1 MSTLVVQI
9 PPRLRLRA
17 RSSDAVDP
25 ESRSGVDYQYA
36 LTSDGLAL
44 NSEGQ
49 CAPSLLPKA
58 TSVVAVLSDADVSWH
73 RITLPKAPAARLQA
87 ALVGVLEDAL
97 LEDAE
102 GVHLAVAPGASAGEP
117 TWVAAVD
124 RAWLAGELAVLE
136 KSLVFVDR
144 VVPVAWPDEPPC
156 GHFEELSAA
165 AQRPGEESTGV
176 ALSWAHAEGVVFIPL
191 QGSLARSLLP
201 TPLPEG
207 THWTA
212 TPGVAATAEGWLGT
226 SVSVT
231 STAHRALKA
240 ARSLWN
246 LRQFTLARK
255 NRGSR
260 ALRDVWRQFQTP
272 TWRPLRYGII
282 ALIVVQIVGLNLWA
296 AHQGSQLAGKKK
308 SMLALLQA
316 TFPNVRGG
324 LDVPLEMQRETDSLR
339 TAAGKP
345 GDADFEPLMQAAA
358 SAWPPDR
365 PPVDQFKFEPG
376 RLTLKIDG
384 WSPEQVERFSSQLRP
399 SGWQV
404 DANEGL
410 LVLSRA
416 SSNATLPR
424 SKS

>member
-9 PPRLRLRA
+9 PPRPRLRA
-17 RSSDAVDP
+17 RSTDAVDAD
-25 ESRSGVDYQYA
+25 SRSGTEYSYA

-44 NSEGQ
+44 ISQGR

-58 TSVVAVLSDADVSWH
+58 PSVVAVLSDADVSWH
-73 RITLPKAPAARLQA
+73 RITLPKAPAARMQA
-87 ALVGVLEDAL
+87 ALAGVLEDAL

-102 GVHLAVAPGASAGEP
+102 AVHLAVAPEANAGQP
-117 TWVAAVD
+117 TWIAATE
-124 RAWLAGELAVLE
+124 RAWLAAELAVLE
-136 KSLVFVDR
+136 KALVFVDR
-144 VVPVAWPDEPPC
+144 VVPMSWPDEPAC
-156 GHFEELSAA
+156 GHFEEDANGLPETDDG
-165 AQRPGEESTGV
+165 RPAIT
-176 ALSWAHAEGVVFIPL
+176 LSWAHADGVAFVPL

-212 TPGVAATAEGWLGT
+212 TPGAAAVAEQWLGT
-226 SVSVT
+226 RIAVT

-246 LRQFTLARK
+246 LRQFGLARK
-255 NRGSR
+255 TRGSR

-272 TWRPLRYGII
+272 TWRPLRYGLM
-282 ALIVVQIVGLNLWA
+282 AMVVIQLLGLNLWA
-296 AHQGSQLAGKKK
+296 AHQRSMLTAKKQ

-345 GDADFEPLMQAAA
+345 GDADLEPMLQAAA
-358 SAWPPDR
+358 AAWPSDR
-365 PPVDQFKFEPG
+365 PPVDQLKYEPG
-376 RLTLKIDG
+376 RLTLKADG
-384 WSPEQVERFSSQLRP
+384 WSPEQIDNFNSQVRP
-399 SGWQV
+399 AGWRV
-404 DANEGL
+404 DVNEGL

-416 SSNATLPR
+416 AANALPA
-424 SKS
+424 SQP